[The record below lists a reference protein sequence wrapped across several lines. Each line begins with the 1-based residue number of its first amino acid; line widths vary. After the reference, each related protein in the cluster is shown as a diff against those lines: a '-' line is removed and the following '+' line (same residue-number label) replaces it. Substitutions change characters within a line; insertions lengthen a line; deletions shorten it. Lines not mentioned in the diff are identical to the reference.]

1 MRGSIMALALVA
13 SVGCQRNGTPDLIQA
28 SGQVEATDVRI
39 AAKIPGRL
47 ASVSVKEGDRVA
59 AGQEIA
65 RVETTD
71 LELSLRQAKAD
82 AAQAAA
88 ELALR
93 QEGPRREDIAELRAK
108 ITGVVAEK
116 EAAERDLG
124 RMQELLDR
132 GSGTTK
138 ARDDARTRRDSL
150 DAQLAS
156 MRQALGRL
164 ESGSRPQEI
173 DSAAAR
179 ERSLLARAA
188 QIEQQIADASVKSPL
203 AGIVTEKV
211 AEAGEIVTG
220 GAPLAV
226 VTDLA
231 DAWLSVYVAETDL
244 GRIRMGQEVE
254 VVTDDGQKRKGRI
267 TYVAAKAEFTPRNVQ
282 TRDERVRLVYEVK
295 VTVDNADGLFKPGMP
310 ATAQMAPQSGGA
322 Q

>member
-1 MRGSIMALALVA
+1 MRRALVALALAA
-13 SVGCQRNGTPDLIQA
+13 SAGCQRHGKTELILA

-39 AAKIPGRL
+39 SSKIPGRL
-47 ASVSVKEGDRVA
+47 ATFAVQEGDRVA

-71 LELSLRQAKAD
+71 LELSLRQVKAE

-88 ELALR
+88 ELNLR
-93 QEGPRREDIAELRAK
+93 REGPRREDIAELKAQ
-108 ITGVVAEK
+108 ISGVVAEK

-132 GSGTTK
+132 GSGTAK
-138 ARDDARTRRDSL
+138 SRDDARARRDTL
-150 DAQLAS
+150 DARLRS
-156 MRQALGRL
+156 MREALGRL

-173 DSAAAR
+173 DAAAAR
-179 ERSLLARAA
+179 ERAVLARAA

-203 AGIVTEKV
+203 SGLVTDKV
-211 AEAGEIVTG
+211 AEAGEMVTA

-231 DAWLSVYVAETDL
+231 DAWLSVYVAEPDVP
-244 GRIRMGQEVE
+244 RIRLGQEVE
-254 VVTDDGQKRKGRI
+254 VVTDDGQTRKGRV
-267 TYVAAKAEFTPRNVQ
+267 TYVASRAEFTPRNVQ
-282 TRDERVRLVYEVK
+282 TKDERVRLVFEVK

-310 ATAQMAPQSGGA
+310 ATARMEPQDGGA
-322 Q
+322 R